1 MSNLISDLFNQILD
15 AAAVDFT
22 IGDPEEGTIPAQKI
36 LRAYGQCRDQLLR
49 SANWGFARKEMHLTM
64 LADATGQTPNVGTQV
79 PRPWLYEYAYEPDC
93 LKVRFIMHHHQQ
105 ATPVPTG
112 NIQPVNPTVPL
123 TTGMGQSPSIGQRI
137 RPARFV
143 VATDPN
149 YPSQPG
155 QDIINSQGISPQGS
169 TVILTNV
176 LKAQC
181 VYTARII
188 YPSLWDV
195 LFRGALVAYI
205 ASEVAVSLA
214 VDKKFGMQVRG
225 QQIAIA
231 KSKIEQA
238 RLVDGNEGTSS
249 SDIRTDWMDFRRAGG
264 GAFGGRGG
272 FGGGG
277 LGGEGWGEGGFGG
290 GWDSLSLA
298 DGSVF

>member
-1 MSNLISDLFNQILD
+1 MSNLVSDVFNQILD
-15 AAAVDFT
+15 AAGVDFT
-22 IGDPEEGTIPAQKI
+22 VGDPEEGTLPAQKI

-49 SANWGFARKEMHLTM
+49 SANWAFARKEMHLTM

-79 PRPWLYEYAYEPDC
+79 PRPWLYSYAYEPDC
-93 LKVRFIMHHHQQ
+93 LKVRFIMHHHLQ

-112 NIQPVNPTVPL
+112 NIQPVNPSAPL
-123 TTGMGQSPSIGQRI
+123 TTGMGQSPSVGMRI

-155 QDIINSQGISPQGS
+155 QDIINTQGISPQGS

-176 LKAQC
+176 LQANC

-205 ASEVAVSLA
+205 ASEVAVPLA
-214 VDKKFGMQVRG
+214 VDKKFGMEIRN

-238 RLVDGNEGTSS
+238 RLVSGNEGVST
-249 SDIRTDWMDFRRAGG
+249 SDIRVDWMDFRNA
-264 GAFGGRGG
+264 GRGG
-272 FGGGG
+272 PFSGGNWGWGGGEV
-277 LGGEGWGEGGFGG
+277 GGVGGYGG